1 MPTFSASVAAWV
13 KKSKRRMDAV
23 AAGSAQDVARGAT
36 TPVAKG
42 GNMRVKTGFLRASF
56 MASTTQMPQIN
67 PYARPPADAPD
78 NSYSPTEDDVALV
91 IAAWNA
97 GRETLYMGFTASY
110 ARPRE
115 YKDGFVRLE
124 AQKWQETVDRNV
136 AKAIRA
142 FP

>member
-13 KKSKRRMDAV
+13 KKSKRRMEAV
-23 AAGSAQDVARGAT
+23 AIGSAQDVAKGVT

-42 GNMRVKTGFLRASF
+42 GNMRVDTGFLRASL
-56 MASTTQMPQIN
+56 MASTTQMPSIN
-67 PYARPPADAPD
+67 PYARPASDAPPG
-78 NSYSPTEDDVALV
+78 SYAPTEDDVALV
-91 IAAWNA
+91 IAGWSA
-97 GRETLYMGFTASY
+97 GRETLFLGFTASY

-124 AQKWQETVDRNV
+124 AQRWQETVNRN
-136 AKAIRA
+136 ALKAIRA